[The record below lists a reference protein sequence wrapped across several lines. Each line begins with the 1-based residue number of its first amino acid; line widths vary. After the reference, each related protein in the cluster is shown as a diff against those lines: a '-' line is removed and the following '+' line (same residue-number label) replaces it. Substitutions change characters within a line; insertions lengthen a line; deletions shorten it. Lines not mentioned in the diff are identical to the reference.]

1 MHIKNHYAGENN
13 KEIKYE
19 FTAKNGLIIP
29 FLLVKFDYDA
39 INNITISLV
48 TEFEIA
54 KESIRELLN
63 KKSNNKIQINK
74 SSIPI
79 RF

>member
-1 MHIKNHYAGENN
+1 MQAKTIKKSNMNLQQ
-13 KEIKYE
+13 K
-19 FTAKNGLIIP
+19 
-29 FLLVKFDYDA
+29 
-39 INNITISLV
+39 
-48 TEFEIA
+48 IA